1 MEKNYAV
8 TGLLGGED
16 FYVNV
21 HANSEQEAVEK
32 ATENVWSYM
41 PEEEFDILQVEEID
55 SEEFVTFRGWAAE
68 YPVALQQDEQR
79 YEDQQK

>member
-21 HANSEQEAVEK
+21 YANSVQEAVEK

-41 PEEEFDILQVEEID
+41 PEEEFDILQVEEI
-55 SEEFVTFRGWAAE
+55 
-68 YPVALQQDEQR
+68 
-79 YEDQQK
+79 K